1 MTFPRVR
8 TFRIA
13 ATLLIAAA
21 AGALAF
27 GMPLAVAQDR
37 PTQDR
42 SAHDKP
48 KVIRISYASAGT
60 GGRPIVGGSVVA
72 TAHQQGVLEKEF
84 ARDGIKVQWTFNPGA
99 GPATNEQLA
108 NGLAD
113 FAVHGDLP
121 IIIGRSTG
129 LKTKILFSVARFG
142 PSYITGTVDSPA
154 KSLEDL
160 KGKRLAVFKGTASQ
174 LALGRIL
181 KKHGFTERD
190 FKTVSMDGDTL
201 RAAIATKDVDAGFIA
216 PFDLEA
222 RGVGKLL
229 YSTGPDPDLTS
240 QSVFW
245 VSEEFEK
252 KYPDIVQRVTT
263 ALVRVAA
270 WSSDEQNRQAQ
281 YKLWSNSGTSYYE
294 YQKTFAET
302 PLRWRLSPLL
312 DEYFFENLKKS
323 IVQAREFRLIRR
335 DVDPGHWLAPQYLA
349 TALKELKLE
358 GYWQEFDTA
367 GKPKSPRVAQN

>member
-1 MTFPRVR
+1 MKFPRFR
-8 TFRIA
+8 TLTALLTAVA
-13 ATLLIAAA
+13 AGTLAFAAA
-21 AGALAF
+21 PAAY
-27 GMPLAVAQDR
+27 AQ
-37 PTQDR
+37 
-42 SAHDKP
+42 DKP
-48 KVIRISYASAGT
+48 KVIRISYSSSGT
-60 GGRPIVGGSVVA
+60 GGRPLTGGTSIA

-84 ARDGIKVQWTFNPGA
+84 AKDGIKIQWTFNPGA

-113 FAVHGDLP
+113 FAHHGDLP

-129 LKTKILFSVARFG
+129 LKTKILFSYTRFG
-142 PSYITGTVDSPA
+142 PAYITGPIDSPA

-181 KKHGFTERD
+181 KKHGLTERD

-201 RAAIATKDVDAGFIA
+201 RAAIATKDVDGGFIA

-222 RGVGKLL
+222 RGVGKVI
-229 YSTGPDPDLTS
+229 YSTGPDPELTS
-240 QSVFW
+240 QGVFW
-245 VSEEFEK
+245 VSEDFEK
-252 KYPDIVQRVTT
+252 KYPDITQRVVT
-263 ALVRVAA
+263 ALIKVTA
-270 WSSDEQNRQAQ
+270 WSSEEKNREAQ

-294 YQKTFAET
+294 YQKTFADV
-302 PLRWRLSPLL
+302 PLKWRLSPLL
-312 DEYFFENLKKS
+312 DEYFVENLKKS

-335 DVDPGHWLAPQYLA
+335 DVSVEGWLAPKYLN

-358 GYWQEFDTA
+358 GYWPEFNAA
-367 GKPKSPRVAQN
+367 GKPKTTQVAQN